1 MFDSNLDRLDRRGE
15 GALLQASTDIPEE
28 LQAVRELLQEQKPST
43 NQKLLPQQP
52 EEARKRGT

>member
-15 GALLQASTDIPEE
+15 RALLQASADIPEE
-28 LQAVRELLQEQKPST
+28 LQAVRELFQEQKPSS